1 MASGYAGVDNE
12 LFFRDNTMMLFGD
25 AKKMCEDIVKALE
38 GSRAL
43 AQRTGV
49 RYRAGGSFDGAAAS
63 ACRYWIASME
73 VSIAEEKD
81 PALRRRILETLTS
94 RLPEWFA
101 QAKSNRHYAEQAEI
115 LEAWVARIGGQPV
128 GLLLLKR
135 QSAVSTEIYWLGV
148 DPDHHRQGIGKA
160 LIGAVERR
168 LREEK
173 IAVSLRHDAPS

>member
-1 MASGYAGVDNE
+1 
-12 LFFRDNTMMLFGD
+12 
-25 AKKMCEDIVKALE
+25 
-38 GSRAL
+38 
-43 AQRTGV
+43 
-49 RYRAGGSFDGAAAS
+49 
-63 ACRYWIASME
+63 ME

-81 PALRRRILETLTS
+81 PALRRRILDTLTS

-101 QAKSNRHYAEQAEI
+101 QAESNRHYAAQAEI

-173 IAVSLRHDAPS
+173 IAFLFVMTLHPDDPYEPYRRTRLFYERMGFALALSSGKALAAPSSAALAYYLKVL